1 MFDQKDVPA
10 VVKVTVQIF
19 CESSFPHFPKEEA
32 RKIELVKEM

>member
-1 MFDQKDVPA
+1 MFDQKHVPA
-10 VVKVTVQIF
+10 KVTVQIF